1 MSSHSRLYIG
11 PYIECK
17 NVTINIPFTRRCC
30 QDKDCSE
37 YGIETNHKYCPMC
50 GLRIASKTS
59 SKSEPK
65 VASMDVSELTNEAF
79 HMVYIEK
86 DNGKDILVPN
96 LNMKAI
102 KREMRFYP
110 EQEDFIED
118 FYDVNKNTEVEIM
131 LTQFSKEIKKIIE
144 LYTEQNV
151 RFTWGII
158 NEIV

>member
-1 MSSHSRLYIG
+1 
-11 PYIECK
+11 
-17 NVTINIPFTRRCC
+17 
-30 QDKDCSE
+30 
-37 YGIETNHKYCPMC
+37 MC

-110 EQEDFIED
+110 EQEVFIED
-118 FYDVNKNTEVEIM
+118 IYDVNKNTEVEIM